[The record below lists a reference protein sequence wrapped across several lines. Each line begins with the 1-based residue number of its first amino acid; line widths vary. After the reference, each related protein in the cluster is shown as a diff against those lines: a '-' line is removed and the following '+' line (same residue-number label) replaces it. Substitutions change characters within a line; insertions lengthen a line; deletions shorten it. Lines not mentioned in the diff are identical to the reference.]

1 MEENDFIFLEE
12 YSDSELY
19 VFLNKCREKVLK
31 FIWKDVE
38 IIGKYIGQEE
48 SNYNTELWLETP
60 FDLLEIGFD
69 SVAYKVLSKI
79 DENYLEDI
87 DIGFWYDKE
96 LYTEISIYNYPDEI
110 RNLDDETI
118 WTKENIQK
126 EHKDIIDKV
135 KKDLEHQKKMG
146 KEFFKYSDELE
157 IIKRENL
164 SKDRRKEELMKKIVE
179 RVEAGERYALYR
191 KRLDAHLGYMKKY
204 LRDNK
209 YIY

>member
-1 MEENDFIFLEE
+1 
-12 YSDSELY
+12 
-19 VFLNKCREKVLK
+19 
-31 FIWKDVE
+31 
-38 IIGKYIGQEE
+38 
-48 SNYNTELWLETP
+48 
-60 FDLLEIGFD
+60 
-69 SVAYKVLSKI
+69 
-79 DENYLEDI
+79 
-87 DIGFWYDKE
+87 
-96 LYTEISIYNYPDEI
+96 
-110 RNLDDETI
+110 
-118 WTKENIQK
+118 
-126 EHKDIIDKV
+126 
-135 KKDLEHQKKMG
+135 MG

>member
-135 KKDLEHQKKMG
+135 KKDLEHQTKMG